1 MELCKDNIFDYIQN
15 LSFEIDE
22 IISSSEF
29 DRVRIKNVLYS
40 YQKITSYLITI
51 ELFEDVRNFI
61 IAGQDMAEAQL
72 PKEYESLKKIY
83 ELHSFVKQ
91 YCENKIKTSSDCF
104 EKYDYLGFALEIN
117 PNNVYLFNYVIEEYE
132 KLELH
137 KELISVYKL
146 MFFYLL
152 NPIYFEKI
160 GDLYYKM
167 EEWNNALD
175 AYLTCAESSEE
186 YAEIYKK
193 LADVFEKINDNDSRL
208 ACLEHART
216 IEGANGL

>member
-1 MELCKDNIFDYIQN
+1 MELDKEHIFENIQN
-15 LSFEIDE
+15 LVVEVDE
-22 IISSSEF
+22 ILSSSEF
-29 DRVRIKNVLYS
+29 DKTRIKNAIFN
-40 YQKITSYLITI
+40 YQKIASFLITL
-51 ELFEDVRNFI
+51 ELSEDVRNFLI
-61 IAGQDMAEAQL
+61 VGQDMAEAEL
-72 PKEYESLKKIY
+72 PKEYEPLKKIY
-83 ELHSFVKQ
+83 VLHSFVKQ
-91 YCENKIKTSSDCF
+91 YCENKIKTVSDSV
-104 EKYDYLGFALEIN
+104 EKYEYLSFALEIN
-117 PNNVYLFNYVIEEYE
+117 PSNVSLFDYVIEEYE
-132 KLELH
+132 TSELY
-137 KELISVYKL
+137 KELINVYKL

-160 GDLYYKM
+160 GDLYCKM